1 MGLLPLLQGILAH
14 QIAGAKGFP
23 GTRLGQDSF
32 SVEFA
37 QVLPN
42 FHLNQTENSM
52 IIKPKVRGFVCV
64 TAHPIGC
71 AANVQEQIDCVK
83 AQGLISGGPKNVLI
97 IGASTGYGLSTRI
110 VSAFGCRASTF
121 GVFYERPA
129 ENDKP
134 ASAGWYNSVA
144 LEIAAHADGL
154 YAKSINGDGFS
165 NEIKKQTTDLIEKDL
180 GQVDL
185 VVYSV
190 AAPRRTHP
198 KTGQTFRSALK
209 TIGNSYRAKN
219 LDTDKKLI
227 TDLTVEPA
235 TEDEITGTIQVM
247 GGEDWQMWID
257 ALIKAGLLAQGVI
270 TVAYT
275 YIGPEMTWPVYKNG
289 TIGLGKEHLEKS
301 ARKINDSLKNLGG
314 SAYISANKAV
324 VTQASSALPIVP
336 LYISI
341 LLKVMKEKG
350 IEEGCIEQIYRL
362 FKMNLFSG
370 GSLDLDENGL
380 LRIDD
385 LELRPDVQQG
395 VTDLWER
402 INNDNLDELSD
413 FANYQQHFLKL
424 FGFGLNGINY
434 DEDVDPEVDFPS

>member
-1 MGLLPLLQGILAH
+1 
-14 QIAGAKGFP
+14 
-23 GTRLGQDSF
+23 
-32 SVEFA
+32 
-37 QVLPN
+37 
-42 FHLNQTENSM
+42 M

-64 TAHPIGC
+64 TAHPLGC
-71 AANVQEQIDCVK
+71 AANVQEQIDYVK
-83 AQGLISGGPKNVLI
+83 SQGLLSGGPKNVLI

-129 ENDKP
+129 ENGKP

-165 NEIKKQTTDLIEKDL
+165 DEIKKQTTDLINKDL
-180 GQVDL
+180 GPVDL

-219 LDTDKKLI
+219 LDTDKRI
-227 TDLTVEPA
+227 IADLTVEPA
-235 TEDEITGTIQVM
+235 TKDEIAGTIQVM

-257 ALIKAGLLAQGVI
+257 ALIEAGLLAQGVK

-289 TIGLGKEHLEKS
+289 TIGLGKVHLEKS
-301 ARKINDSLKNLGG
+301 AREINDTLKNLGG

-341 LLKVMKEKG
+341 LIKVMKEKG

-362 FKMNLFSG
+362 FEKNLFSG
-370 GSLDLDENGL
+370 APLELDENGL

-385 LELRPDVQQG
+385 LEMRPDVQQC
-395 VTDLWER
+395 VADLWKR
-402 INNDNLDELSD
+402 INTENLNELSD
-413 FANYQQHFLKL
+413 FASYQEHFLKL

-434 DEDVDPEVDFPS
+434 DEDVDAEVDFPS